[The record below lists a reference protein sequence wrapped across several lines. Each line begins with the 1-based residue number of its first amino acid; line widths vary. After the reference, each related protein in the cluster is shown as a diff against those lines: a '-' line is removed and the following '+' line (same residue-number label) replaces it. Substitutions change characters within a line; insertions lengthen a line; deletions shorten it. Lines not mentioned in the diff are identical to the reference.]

1 MKNEFRLI
9 LSTAPDADTAKNIAT
24 ALVAKRLVAC
34 VNLLPH
40 IESIYQWQGKIE
52 SAAEVLLLVKTTAA
66 NVEATLEELRRLH
79 PYEVPEGIVVPITA
93 GLPAYLAWLGTECDS
108 LG

>member
-9 LSTAPDADTAKNIAT
+9 LSTAPDHATAKNIAT
-24 ALVAKRLVAC
+24 ALVTKRLVAC

-40 IESIYQWQGKIE
+40 IESIYQWQGKVE
-52 SAAEVLLLVKTTAA
+52 SASEVLLVMKTTATHA
-66 NVEATLEELRRLH
+66 DAALAELRRLH
-79 PYEVPEGIVVPITA
+79 PYEVPEGIVLPITA
-93 GLPAYLAWLGTECDS
+93 GLEAYLGWISTECDS